1 MTMYVRTLTLGKT
14 LISQNWI
21 RLIRY
26 EIDNLDPF
34 IIRKEEKSFI
44 ILILLIVW
52 VFYFIWSL

>member
-1 MTMYVRTLTLGKT
+1 MYALLHLGK
-14 LISQNWI
+14 LSSVKNWI

-52 VFYFIWSL
+52 IFYFIWSL